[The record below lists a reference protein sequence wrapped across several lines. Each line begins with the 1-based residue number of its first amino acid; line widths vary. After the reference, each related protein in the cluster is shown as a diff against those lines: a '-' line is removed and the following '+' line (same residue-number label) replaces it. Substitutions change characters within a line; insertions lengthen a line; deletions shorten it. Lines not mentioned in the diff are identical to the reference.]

1 MLSRIMGK
9 MSEETMSAIV
19 GKTLA
24 AAQTCVFG
32 FQGGKPTLAGLS
44 FYKRFTHLVEE
55 QKRPEQKVAYTIQ
68 TNGTELDEEWFAFLK
83 EKDFLVGLSMAP
95 GVRKTHDEN
104 RVDHKEEGTFSQ
116 VFQCAL
122 KLEEYRIPFHVLCV
136 LNAPDG
142 APALEPSIGFLDA
155 KGPAAPSSTFHVWI
169 LRGRSGDRK
178 TGP

>member
-1 MLSRIMGK
+1 

-32 FQGGKPTLAGLS
+32 FQGGEPTLAGLS

-83 EKDFLVGLSMAP
+83 EKDFLVGLSMDGVEKPTMRTGWTIRKKEHSPRFSNVP
-95 GVRKTHDEN
+95 GNWRNT
-104 RVDHKEEGTFSQ
+104 GSPSMC
-116 VFQCAL
+116 CA
-122 KLEEYRIPFHVLCV
+122 C
-136 LNAPDG
+136 
-142 APALEPSIGFLDA
+142 
-155 KGPAAPSSTFHVWI
+155 
-169 LRGRSGDRK
+169 
-178 TGP
+178 